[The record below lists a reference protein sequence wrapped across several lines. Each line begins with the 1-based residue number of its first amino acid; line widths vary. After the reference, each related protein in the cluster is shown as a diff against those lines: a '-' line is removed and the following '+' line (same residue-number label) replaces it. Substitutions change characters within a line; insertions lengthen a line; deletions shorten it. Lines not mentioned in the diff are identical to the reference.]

1 MKRLLFVFL
10 IFLLSF
16 HAYNQVALE
25 PTSNLSIYAFLDELA
40 SLKIISLNS
49 AVQPYSRTFIGSCLD
64 SAALYTSI
72 LSRRQQKELVFYRRA
87 YALETHQPVD
97 SRINI
102 FRKSRSLS
110 LALDPYG
117 LVYRDTL
124 LSMQI
129 QPILGGQVFY
139 NNNGN
144 VVHRWYGASV
154 IAYAGKHLGI
164 YASLRDNWETQILTQ
179 PRYFTLQMGG
189 NYKVKE
195 GGRPGGDYS
204 EMRGGISW
212 AWKWGYI
219 GLIKDQVI
227 WGSGYHGSIILSGR
241 TPTFPYIRLNLK
253 PAAWVEL
260 NYIHGWLVSEV
271 IDSSRSFITP
281 QGTYRAVYRNKF
293 LAANFITITPAKYV
307 NISLGNSIIY
317 SDMNIQP
324 AFLIPLMFYKS
335 IDHTLDHGI
344 DNQNSQMFLDL
355 SIRSVKHLHLYGSLF
370 VDEWKTSRL
379 FQKDQH
385 NFVGGKAGFRLSG
398 WPVHNFSL
406 TAEYTRINP
415 ITYKH
420 RIPSLTYASNQ
431 YNLGYY
437 LGDNSDEWYLS
448 ASLKPVRG
456 LDLSVSAWHARHGNE
471 YVYDTGLDATTHP
484 VLQNITWQN
493 KSISL
498 KARYEF
504 LSNAY
509 LFGEILF
516 SKIQSFD
523 VDGKSALYY
532 LNLFTPKLFQ
542 GNQSTISGGFAFGF

>member
-1 MKRLLFVFL
+1 MKRILYILLVFIL
-10 IFLLSF
+10 PF
-16 HAYNQVALE
+16 HAYTQVALE
-25 PTSNLSIYAFLDELA
+25 PTSNLSIYDYLDELA

-49 AVQPYSRTFIGSCLD
+49 AVQPYSRTFIASCLD
-64 SAALYTSI
+64 SAALHTSI

-87 YALETHQPVD
+87 YAIETHQPVD

-102 FRKSRSLS
+102 FRNSRAFS

-124 LSMQI
+124 LSMQV
-129 QPILGGQVFY
+129 QPILGGQVFF
-139 NNNGN
+139 NGN
-144 VVHRWYGASV
+144 GEVVHRWYGASMV
-154 IAYAGKHLGI
+154 AYAGKHLGI
-164 YASLRDNWETQILTQ
+164 YASMRDNWETQILTQ

-189 NYKVKE
+189 NYKVNE

-204 EMRGGISW
+204 EMRGGITW

-219 GLIKDQVI
+219 GLIKDQVV

-271 IDSSRSFITP
+271 IDSSRSYITP
-281 QGTYRAVYRNKF
+281 QGTYRAVFRNKY
-293 LAANFITITPAKYV
+293 LASNFITVSPSHNV
-307 NISLGNSIIY
+307 HISFGNSIVY
-317 SDMNIQP
+317 SDMNVQP

-335 IDHTLDHGI
+335 IDHTIDHGI

-398 WPVHNFSL
+398 WPVHNLSL
-406 TAEYTRINP
+406 TAEYTCINP

-431 YNLGYY
+431 YNMGYY
-437 LGDNSDEWYLS
+437 LGDNSDEWYIS
-448 ASLKPVRG
+448 ASLKPLRG
-456 LDLSVSAWHARHGNE
+456 LDLSISAWHARHGNE

-516 SKIQSFD
+516 SNIQSFD
-523 VDGKSALYY
+523 VDGKSAQFY
-532 LNLFTPKLFQ
+532 LNLYTPKFFQ
-542 GNQSTISGGFAFGF
+542 GNQSTITGGFTFGF